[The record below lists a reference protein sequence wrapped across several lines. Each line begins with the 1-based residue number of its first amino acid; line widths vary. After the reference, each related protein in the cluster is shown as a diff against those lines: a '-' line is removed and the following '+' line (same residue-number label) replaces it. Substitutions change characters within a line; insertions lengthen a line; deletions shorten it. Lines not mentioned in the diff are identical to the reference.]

1 MLNNKLGIIIQITTP
16 TDNHLI
22 SSVIKMHYHL
32 SQTIVHITLSLI
44 LMKQQEVWQQVPASI
59 EKTKNILLFSQT
71 TIYNKYKCINKT
83 CFKMKNTKLTLLFS
97 QTIMYLQI
105 KININ
110 LPIIYEVITL
120 NIHLKCISLSSQT
133 IMYQHIK

>member
-1 MLNNKLGIIIQITTP
+1 
-16 TDNHLI
+16 
-22 SSVIKMHYHL
+22 
-32 SQTIVHITLSLI
+32 
-44 LMKQQEVWQQVPASI
+44 MKQQEVWQQVPASI
-59 EKTKNILLFSQT
+59 EKTKNI
-71 TIYNKYKCINKT
+71 
-83 CFKMKNTKLTLLFS
+83 LLFS

>member
-1 MLNNKLGIIIQITTP
+1 MVNNKQGIIIQITTP

-32 SQTIVHITLSLI
+32 SQTIVHITLNLI

-83 CFKMKNTKLTLLFS
+83 CFIDLKHKTCMTIFIGHNVKWILHVSIIKMLPGIIPNILSCNLKRFS
-97 QTIMYLQI
+97 NQ
-105 KININ
+105 
-110 LPIIYEVITL
+110 
-120 NIHLKCISLSSQT
+120 LK
-133 IMYQHIK
+133 